1 MAEYKGKT
9 VTLNRP
15 RAIPKGSPGY
25 GKKRK
30 EVFVVGCSSESSRVK
45 RITFGDAKLGMHKD
59 SKARK
64 KSYCARSKGMGG
76 TTDRCSANYWA
87 RRDWDCQMAKKTKKD
102 ACYKHVSKYM
112 PKNSAYRSGP
122 SNYRMGG
129 SRQKKSTG
137 GAVTKRGQGAVMT
150 NRLR

>member
-30 EVFVVGCSSESSRVK
+30 EVFVKGCSSEGSRVK
-45 RITFGDAKLGMHKD
+45 RITFGDAKLGMHKNN
-59 SKARK
+59 KARK

-87 RRDWDCQMAKKTKKD
+87 RRDWDC
-102 ACYKHVSKYM
+102 
-112 PKNSAYRSGP
+112 
-122 SNYRMGG
+122 
-129 SRQKKSTG
+129 
-137 GAVTKRGQGAVMT
+137 
-150 NRLR
+150 

>member
-15 RAIPKGSPGY
+15 RAISKGSPGF

-30 EVFVVGCSSESSRVK
+30 EVFVKGCSSESSRVK

-87 RRDWDCQMAKKTKKD
+87 RRDWDC
-102 ACYKHVSKYM
+102 
-112 PKNSAYRSGP
+112 
-122 SNYRMGG
+122 
-129 SRQKKSTG
+129 
-137 GAVTKRGQGAVMT
+137 
-150 NRLR
+150 